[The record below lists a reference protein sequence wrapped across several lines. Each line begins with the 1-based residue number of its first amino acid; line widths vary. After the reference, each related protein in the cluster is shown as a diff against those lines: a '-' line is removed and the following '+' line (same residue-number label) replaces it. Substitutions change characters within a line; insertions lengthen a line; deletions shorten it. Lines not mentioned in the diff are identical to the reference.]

1 MLNDLLLIK
10 KVKEGDIK
18 AFEILFRKYYPPLSY
33 YAVTI
38 TGISDAAEDI
48 IQDLFYHMWKEREN
62 IQIFSSLKSYL
73 YSAVRNRSLQYCERR
88 KLDERYRGSNLNLG
102 SQATEP
108 DSLNGIEYRELEQI
122 IKKSLERMPSRR
134 VEIFRMHRFG
144 NQKYREIAEALSVS
158 VKTVEAEMT
167 KALKEI
173 RKEIELHTSI
183 L

>member
-1 MLNDLLLIK
+1 MINDLLLIK

-33 YAVTI
+33 YAVSI
-38 TGISDAAEDI
+38 TGISDVAEDI
-48 IQDLFYHMWKEREN
+48 IQDLFYHLWKERGQ

-88 KLDERYRGSNLNLG
+88 KLDERFRGSNLYLN

-108 DSLNGIEYRELEQI
+108 DSLNEIEYRELEQI
-122 IKKSLERMPSRR
+122 IKKSLERMPTRR

-144 NQKYREIAEALSVS
+144 NKKYREIAQALSLS